1 MGLSLHSSVLMLMA
15 RTFEGWPLVLLTL
28 VILFVFEM
36 YIYATNDPM
45 YREIYK
51 INLENVHGMDRVKE
65 FF

>member
-1 MGLSLHSSVLMLMA
+1 MLMA